1 MTDQVSSAVPQAPSR
16 LLWQLVLGLTAIG
29 AVLLAMLFVAWW
41 VGPFSRPPPRN
52 PFGMGLR
59 EPVPTGSIGAAILSV
74 QAAFSRNL
82 QAAVSAW
89 KQGSGAFDSLVLLG
103 FAYGVFHAAGPGHG
117 KAVIS
122 AYIVAEERA
131 LRKAVVLSFGAA
143 LVQALAAI
151 GLVVGLSLLMRATA
165 ASMNRLTVQVET
177 ASFVLLALIGLWMTW
192 RKAGT
197 LIGTM
202 VLARNPQAGAQDQ
215 ACDHAHLP
223 PPEVV
228 ARLRSWPDM
237 VAISI
242 SAGLRPCAGALIVL
256 VFSLAQGVF
265 AAGIAAT
272 LAMSLGTALTTSV
285 IAALAVLAKSV
296 ALRLAGGRGATGALL
311 VSGLELVAA
320 AVVAALGA
328 TLLLGTL

>member
-1 MTDQVSSAVPQAPSR
+1 VTAQVSPDVPRSPGR
-16 LLWQLVLGLTAIG
+16 LLLRLALALAAVG
-29 AVLLAMLFVAWW
+29 AVLLAILLVTWW

-52 PFGMGLR
+52 PFGMGVG
-59 EPVPTGSIGAAILSV
+59 EPVPTGTLGTAILSL

-89 KQGSGAFDSLVLLG
+89 KQGGGAFGSLVLLG

-131 LRKAVVLSFGAA
+131 LRKAAILSLGAA
-143 LVQALAAI
+143 LVQALVAI
-151 GLVVGLSLLMRATA
+151 GLVVLLSLLMRATA
-165 ASMNRLTVQVET
+165 ATMNRLTVQVET
-177 ASFVLLALIGLWMTW
+177 ASFVLLTLMGFWMTW
-192 RKAGT
+192 RKAGR
-197 LIGTM
+197 LIGTLA
-202 VLARNPQAGAQDQ
+202 LARNPSAGAQEET
-215 ACDHAHLP
+215 CDHAHLP

-228 ARLRSWPDM
+228 GRLRSWRDM

-272 LAMSLGTALTTSV
+272 LAMSLGTALTTSL
-285 IAALAVLAKSV
+285 IAALAVLAKAV
-296 ALRLAGGRGATGALL
+296 ALRLAGGRGGTGALL
-311 VSGLELVAA
+311 VSGLELTAA
-320 AVVAALGA
+320 ACVAVLGA
-328 TLLLGTL
+328 TLLLGTT

>member
-1 MTDQVSSAVPQAPSR
+1 M
-16 LLWQLVLGLTAIG
+16 LLVT
-29 AVLLAMLFVAWW
+29 WW

-59 EPVPTGSIGAAILSV
+59 EPIPTGTLGAAILSI

-89 KQGSGAFDSLVLLG
+89 KQGGSAFGSLALLG
-103 FAYGVFHAAGPGHG
+103 FDYGIFHAAGPGHG

-131 LRKAVVLSFGAA
+131 LRKAVLLSFGAA
-143 LVQALAAI
+143 LVQALVAI
-151 GLVVGLSLLMRATA
+151 GLVVILSLLLRAKA
-165 ASMNRLTVQVET
+165 ATMNRLTVQVET
-177 ASFVLLALIGLWMTW
+177 ASFVLLTLLGLWMTW
-192 RKAGT
+192 RKTGT
-197 LIGTM
+197 FIGTM
-202 VLARNPQAGAQDQ
+202 VLARNPQAGVQDET
-215 ACDHAHLP
+215 CDHAHLP

-228 ARLRSWPDM
+228 GRLRSWRDM

-272 LAMSLGTALTTSV
+272 LAMSLGTALTTSL
-285 IAALAVLAKSV
+285 IASLAVLAKST
-296 ALRLAGGRGATGALL
+296 ALRLAGGRGGTGALL
-311 VSGLELVAA
+311 VSGLELAAA